1 MRLCLPDA
9 HAPHS
14 HAPHSHAPHTRQ
26 NAVKKAAKDA
36 EAAERKTEKEAQAC
50 RCLMPG
56 LGLAYL
62 WPGLG
67 WVTRKG
73 KRRPL
78 GTRGAGERRPHAI
91 HHATPSG
98 SD

>member
-1 MRLCLPDA
+1 MRGACVVHRMRLSLPDA

-50 RCLMPG
+50 RQGCQ
-56 LGLAYL
+56 A
-62 WPGLG
+62 
-67 WVTRKG
+67 
-73 KRRPL
+73 
-78 GTRGAGERRPHAI
+78 
-91 HHATPSG
+91 
-98 SD
+98 